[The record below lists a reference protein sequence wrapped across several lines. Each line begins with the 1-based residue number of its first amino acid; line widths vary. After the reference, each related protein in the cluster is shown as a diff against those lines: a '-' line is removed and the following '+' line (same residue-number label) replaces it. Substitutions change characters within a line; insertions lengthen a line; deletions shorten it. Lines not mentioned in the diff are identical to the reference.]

1 MERLTPR
8 EQQIAEAVSRGL
20 RNRQIASEFGIS
32 PETVKRHLATIYDK
46 LAIRSRVELAMHIVR
61 SYGVPSLLAAH
72 PKEVATLE
80 ANP

>member
-1 MERLTPR
+1 METLTPR

-61 SYGVPSLLAAH
+61 SYGVQAFVAAH
-72 PKEVATLE
+72 PKEQAAFE